1 MPLSDANNWE
11 KHFPNLPAYQ
21 KYKELDKVDIT
32 GYNNDKCDKLAKS
45 DDGDKKLCKQI
56 LKNLSVLKTKKG
68 EEQERG
74 CYYFQNWL
82 HDQIK
87 GKYYNEKDQGSK
99 YSIANEL
106 FNLVADDISSNGIN
120 QACSGFSFGNPEIW
134 KKDKDLHDYFENFEK
149 IKCNDSDRDEC
160 QKYVNYVTYI
170 DPMYE
175 TKNDDCCYEGELE
188 LHCNSSIKCDDKYDT
203 NKLLDELKKQLQAI
217 DKKKA
222 DADAA
227 AQEEAKAKQ
236 AEAEKAKQLEED
248 RKKAQAERDAQER
261 AKREKAKQ
269 EKEAQEEENRKKA
282 AAAAAAAA
290 QRLKDEAAAEARKKE
305 LAAAAEAREKELAA
319 AANREK
325 QLAATRGGQQTV
337 RGDTG
342 ALQPEPSL
350 GVPPRDSHEDSVNA
364 ATTYNSGISGDA
376 GHASLAG
383 VPSSLE
389 SVSDMVDS
397 NFIRNIIMAVAV
409 LGTIFFLF
417 YYNRSSRLESSL
429 RKKKRKKGKIF
440 EHNYYEEYEKELE
453 MYGSEET
460 FLDSEADRFYLN
472 YHPDQDSYYTN

>member
-21 KYKELDKVDIT
+21 KYKELNEVDIT
-32 GYNNDKCDKLAKS
+32 GYNNENCKELENS
-45 DDGDKKLCKQI
+45 DDGYKKLCNQI
-56 LKNLSVLKTKKG
+56 LKNLSLLKSKKD
-68 EEQERG
+68 EEQKHG
-74 CYYFQNWL
+74 CFYFQNWL

-87 GKYYNEKDQGSK
+87 GKYYNGKEKTNK
-99 YSIANEL
+99 YPIAEEL
-106 FNLVADDISSNGIN
+106 FDLVSEDISSGKIN
-120 QACSGFSFGNPEIW
+120 QACIGNSFGTPETW
-134 KKDKDLHDYFENFEK
+134 KKEKDLYDYFENFEK
-149 IKCNDSDRDEC
+149 IKCKDSDRDEC

-170 DPMYE
+170 DPIYN
-175 TKNDDCCYEGELE
+175 TKINDCCDDGELDVF
-188 LHCNSSIKCDDKYDT
+188 CDPSIKCDDKYNT
-203 NKLLDELKKQLQAI
+203 KGLVAELKKQLQAI

-248 RKKAQAERDAQER
+248 RKQAEKEKAKQLEEERRKAQAERDAQE
-261 AKREKAKQ
+261 A
-269 EKEAQEEENRKKA
+269 ENRKKA
-282 AAAAAAAA
+282 AA
-290 QRLKDEAAAEARKKE
+290 AAAEARKKE

-319 AANREK
+319 AA
-325 QLAATRGGQQTV
+325 ARGGQQTV
-337 RGDTG
+337 RGETG

-350 GVPPRDSHEDSVNA
+350 GVPPRDIPEDSVNA

-472 YHPDQDSYYTN
+472 YHPDQDSYYTD

>member
-32 GYNNDKCDKLAKS
+32 GYNNDKCDKLEKS
-45 DDGDKKLCKQI
+45 DEGDKKLCKQI
-56 LKNLSVLKTKKG
+56 LKNLSILKSKQGK
-68 EEQERG
+68 EQKNG
-74 CYYFQNWL
+74 CFYFQNWL

-87 GKYYNEKDQGSK
+87 GKYYNGKEKTNK
-99 YSIANEL
+99 YSIADEL
-106 FNLVADDISSNGIN
+106 FNLVALAIPSNGIN
-120 QACSGFSFGNPEIW
+120 QACSGNSFGTLEIW

-160 QKYVNYVTYI
+160 QKYVNYVKYI
-170 DPMYE
+170 DPMYDA
-175 TKNDDCCYEGELE
+175 KIYDCCDEDDLDP
-188 LHCNSSIKCDDKYDT
+188 LCVLPVKCDDKYDT
-203 NKLLDELKKQLQAI
+203 KELLAKLKKELQVI

-227 AQEEAKAKQ
+227 AQEEEKRKKA
-236 AEAEKAKQLEED
+236 ELEKAKQQEANRRKAEE
-248 RKKAQAERDAQER
+248 
-261 AKREKAKQ
+261 EKAKQ
-269 EKEAQEEENRKKA
+269 ERKAQEEENRKKA
-282 AAAAAAAA
+282 AAAAAEAA

-319 AANREK
+319 AAEAKEK
-325 QLAATRGGQQTV
+325 ELAAARGGQQTV
-337 RGDTG
+337 RGETG

>member
-21 KYKELDKVDIT
+21 KYKELNEVDIT

-87 GKYYNEKDQGSK
+87 GKYYNGKEKTNK
-99 YSIANEL
+99 YPIIANKI
-106 FNLVADDISSNGIN
+106 FDLVAEDISSGNIH
-120 QACSGFSFGNPEIW
+120 QACSGNSFGTLEIW

-149 IKCNDSDRDEC
+149 IKCNDTDRDEC
-160 QKYVNYVTYI
+160 QKYVNYVKYI
-170 DPMYE
+170 DPMYDA
-175 TKNDDCCYEGELE
+175 KIDDCCDEDDLYPFCVLPV
-188 LHCNSSIKCDDKYDT
+188 KCDEKYDT
-203 NKLLDELKKQLQAI
+203 KKLLDELKRKLQAL

-248 RKKAQAERDAQER
+248 RKQAEKEKAKQLEEERRKAQAERDAQE
-261 AKREKAKQ
+261 A
-269 EKEAQEEENRKKA
+269 ENRKKA
-282 AAAAAAAA
+282 AAAAA
-290 QRLKDEAAAEARKKE
+290 EARK
-305 LAAAAEAREKELAA
+305 KELAA

>member
-21 KYKELDKVDIT
+21 KYKELNEVDIT

-120 QACSGFSFGNPEIW
+120 QACRGFSFGNPEIW

-236 AEAEKAKQLEED
+236 AEAEKAKQAEAEKAKQLEED
-248 RKKAQAERDAQER
+248 RKQVEKEKAKQLEEERRKAQAERDAQE
-261 AKREKAKQ
+261 A
-269 EKEAQEEENRKKA
+269 ENRKKA
-282 AAAAAAAA
+282 AA
-290 QRLKDEAAAEARKKE
+290 AAAEARKKE

-319 AANREK
+319 AAV
-325 QLAATRGGQQTV
+325 RGGQQTV
-337 RGDTG
+337 RGETG

-383 VPSSLE
+383 VPSTLE

-472 YHPDQDSYYTN
+472 YHPDQDSYYTD

>member
-21 KYKELDKVDIT
+21 KYKELNEVDIT

-149 IKCNDSDRDEC
+149 IKCKDSDGDEC

-170 DPMYE
+170 DPIYN
-175 TKNDDCCYEGELE
+175 TKINDCCDDGELE

-282 AAAAAAAA
+282 AAAA
-290 QRLKDEAAAEARKKE
+290 QRLKDEAAA
-305 LAAAAEAREKELAA
+305 AEAKEKELAA
-319 AANREK
+319 V
-325 QLAATRGGQQTV
+325 RGGQQTV
-337 RGDTG
+337 RGETG

-383 VPSSLE
+383 VPSTLE

-460 FLDSEADRFYLN
+460 FLDSETDRLYLN
-472 YHPDQDSYYTN
+472 YHPDQDSYYTD